1 MGWKRSAGPAASF
14 VALVAARNA
23 GVWGY
28 LMSRPDAIDGRSAGL
43 LASYALWPVTIAA
56 GMWLIGFGSGIRV
69 LLTLRVRP
77 EGALDGIAAAALGL
91 GLLGQA
97 VFLLGWAGSLKGPQ
111 LLVLL
116 AAATTAAA
124 TGLPLPSGQRERPG
138 PKNLAEGAG
147 AGLLVFAAFHL
158 LVASLAPPV
167 EWDVRAYHLALPELY
182 LRAGRLAEVPWIIH
196 SHWPHLMEVLYS
208 LPLALGRDGAAAL
221 IHAVACAMLAAGVF
235 LAAGGG
241 AAGAAAILILA
252 GQPALLRGA
261 PTAHADGAC
270 ALFLFASAAALARW
284 SEKREDGWLAAA
296 GLLAGLSASAKLFGA
311 AGAASWTLYLAWRTR
326 RAREALL
333 FAACA
338 AAIVGPWLLRT
349 WLQTGDPLWPL
360 LGLDP
365 AAASFAARYK
375 GSNLWSWPPPA
386 WLATHH
392 GPAFLLLPL
401 AGLGALGRGRRDAG
415 ELERALWVPVPLLI
429 ILAARHHE
437 AWRFLIPA
445 YAPAALAC
453 GRCARAALSA
463 GGARRL
469 AAAALVVLGA
479 APMAGLT
486 QNNEL
491 FAVLGLRSQA
501 SPESAPR
508 TLYEDRTID
517 VSGFYREARS
527 VLPPRAKVL
536 LFREVRGY
544 GAGFDYQWGDPMN
557 QALVD
562 YRRIPDPEA
571 LSRRLKGLGITHIL
585 DHSGSH
591 LYRPDPGYYDA
602 RTLALMAECL
612 KRFSRPLLER
622 DGISLRE
629 LL

>member
-1 MGWKRSAGPAASF
+1 MGRIRSAVPAAVF
-14 VALVAARNA
+14 AALVLTRNA
-23 GVWGY
+23 GVWSYIAG
-28 LMSRPDAIDGRSAGL
+28 RPDVIDGRSARL
-43 LASYALWPVTIAA
+43 LASYALWPMLIAA
-56 GMWLIGFGSGIRV
+56 GLWLVGFGSGIRAF
-69 LLTLRVRP
+69 LALRVRP
-77 EGALDGIAAAALGL
+77 DGALDRIAAAALGL

-97 VFLLGWAGSLKGPQ
+97 IFLLGWAGGLNTTAMLG
-111 LLVLL
+111 LL
-116 AAATTAAA
+116 AAATAAAA
-124 TGLPLPSGQRERPG
+124 TGLSRPPG
-138 PKNLAEGAG
+138 SWEKPWANSLAAGLG
-147 AGLLVFAAFHL
+147 AGLLGFAAFHL
-158 LVASLAPPV
+158 LISSLAPPV
-167 EWDVRAYHLALPELY
+167 EWDVRAYHLALPESY
-182 LRAGRLAEVPWIIH
+182 LREGRLAGVPWIIH

-221 IHAVACAMLAAGVF
+221 VHAGACALLAAGVF
-235 LAAGGG
+235 IAAGGG
-241 AAGAAAILILA
+241 AAGAASILILA

-326 RAREALL
+326 RAREAAL
-333 FAACA
+333 FAVCA

-349 WLQTGDPLWPL
+349 WLQTGDPFWPL

-365 AAASFAARYK
+365 AAAGLAARYK
-375 GSNLWSWPPPA
+375 GSNLWTWPPPA
-386 WLATHH
+386 WIFTHH

-401 AGLGALGRGRRDAG
+401 AGLAALGRGRRPAG
-415 ELERALWVPVPLLI
+415 ELERALWIPVPLLLM
-429 ILAARHHE
+429 LAARHHE
-437 AWRFLIPA
+437 AWRFMIPA

-453 GRCARAALSA
+453 GRCAQAAFSA

-469 AAAALVVLGA
+469 AAAALVAVGA
-479 APMAGLT
+479 APIAGLT

-508 TLYEDRTID
+508 TLYEDRMVD
-517 VSGFYREARS
+517 VSAFYREARA
-527 VLPPRAKVL
+527 VLPPRSRVL

-544 GAGFDYQWGDPMN
+544 GAGFDYRWGDPMN
-557 QALVD
+557 QTLVD
-562 YRRIPDPEA
+562 YRRLRDPEA
-571 LSRRLKGLGITHIL
+571 LLVRLKDLGVTHVL
-585 DHSGSH
+585 DHHGSH

-602 RTLALMAECL
+602 RTLALMAECM
-612 KRFSRPLLER
+612 RRYSRPLLER
-622 DGISLRE
+622 DGIALRE

>member
-1 MGWKRSAGPAASF
+1 MPII
-14 VALVAARNA
+14 VAAAAFAALALTRNA

-28 LMSRPDAIDGRSAGL
+28 LLSRPDAIDGRSARL
-43 LASYALWPVTIAA
+43 LASYALWPMLIAA
-56 GMWLIGFGSGIRV
+56 GLGLIGFGAGIRA
-69 LLTLRVRP
+69 LRALRVRP

-97 VFLLGWAGSLKGPQ
+97 VFLLGWAGGLKEPQ
-111 LLVLL
+111 MLGLL
-116 AAATTAAA
+116 AVAMAAAA
-124 TGLPLPSGQRERPG
+124 TGLSRRSGTWEMLG
-138 PKNLAEGAG
+138 PKSVVGGLS
-147 AGLLVFAAFHL
+147 AGLLAFAAFHL
-158 LVASLAPPV
+158 LVSSLAPPV
-167 EWDVRAYHLALPELY
+167 EWDVRAYHLALPEIY
-182 LRAGRLAEVPWIIH
+182 LREGRLAEVPWIIH

-221 IHAVACAMLAAGVF
+221 IHAGACALLAAGVF
-235 LAAGGG
+235 LAAAGGT
-241 AAGAAAILILA
+241 AGTAAILILA

-284 SEKREDGWLAAA
+284 SEKRGDGWLAAA
-296 GLLAGLSASAKLFGA
+296 GLLAGLSASTKLFGA
-311 AGAASWTLYLAWRTR
+311 AGAASWTLYIAWRTR
-326 RAREALL
+326 RRREAAL

-349 WLQTGDPLWPL
+349 WLPTGDPFWPL

-365 AAASFAARYK
+365 AAAVFAARYK
-375 GSNLWSWPPPA
+375 GSNLWTWPPPA
-386 WLATHH
+386 WLSTHH
-392 GPAFLLLPL
+392 GPAFLLIPFVGL
-401 AGLGALGRGRRDAG
+401 AALGRGRRAAG
-415 ELERALWVPVPLLI
+415 ELERALWVPVPLLLV
-429 ILAARHHE
+429 LAARHHE

-453 GRCARAALSA
+453 GRWAQAAFSA

-469 AAAALVVLGA
+469 AAAALVLFGA

-517 VSGFYREARS
+517 VSGFYREARA
-527 VLPPRAKVL
+527 VLPPRSKVL

-557 QALVD
+557 QTLVD
-562 YRRIPDPEA
+562 YRRISDPEA
-571 LSRRLKGLGITHIL
+571 LTRRLKELGITHVL
-585 DHSGSH
+585 DHHGSH

-612 KRFSRPLLER
+612 KRSSRPLLRR
-622 DGISLRE
+622 DGIALRE